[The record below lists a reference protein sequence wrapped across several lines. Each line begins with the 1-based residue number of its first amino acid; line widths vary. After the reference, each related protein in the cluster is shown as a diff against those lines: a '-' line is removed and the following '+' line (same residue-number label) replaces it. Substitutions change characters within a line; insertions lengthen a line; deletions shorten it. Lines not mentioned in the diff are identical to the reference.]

1 MNTPSTGLKVD
12 AVSRQ
17 PFNAEWLSEPIAF
30 EPLLNDKQAAQLLG
44 NMHQRTLQ
52 RLARTQVVPAVK
64 IGRSWFFRASALDA
78 WVNSRVES
86 QHRPCFS
93 QENE

>member
-17 PFNAEWLSEPIAF
+17 PFNAEGLSEPIAF
-30 EPLLNDKQAAQLLG
+30 ERLLNDEQAAQLLG
-44 NMHQRTLQ
+44 NMCPRTLQ
-52 RLARTQVVPAVK
+52 RLARTQVVPALK
-64 IGRSWFFRASALDA
+64 IGRSWFFRASTLDA
-78 WVNSRVES
+78 WVNSQVQS

-93 QENE
+93 KEKE